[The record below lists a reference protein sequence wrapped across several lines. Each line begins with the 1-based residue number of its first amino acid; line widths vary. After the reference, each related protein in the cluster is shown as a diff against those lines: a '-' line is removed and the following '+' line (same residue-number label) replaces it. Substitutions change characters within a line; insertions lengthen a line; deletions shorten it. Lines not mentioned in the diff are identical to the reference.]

1 LDRSNR
7 YRQVNSTIFSFPKQF
22 TMQRISILKHR
33 FLLPTP
39 QKNET
44 LETVISGNIL
54 RKQPQYRMLS
64 NRDLN
69 INRTICDS
77 SNDQS
82 KPIKQL
88 AQTTSQLA
96 LQLLSIE
103 DRIEVRLQSIANGE
117 QFTDAS
123 IDIVSEFNQLKEDR
137 FWRTEIETRL
147 TEHLDELSA
156 RQLLRQ
162 EKLNAITS
170 STESSPAKRDALF
183 AQRLVE
189 QERAQALATRQREDQ
204 DEMSRILATCLHN
217 EEENLRA
224 EAAKDSKTKSYIA
237 RLMMKL
243 KGKARRK

>member
-1 LDRSNR
+1 
-7 YRQVNSTIFSFPKQF
+7 
-22 TMQRISILKHR
+22 MQRISILKHR

-96 LQLLSIE
+96 LQLHTIE

>member
-1 LDRSNR
+1 
-7 YRQVNSTIFSFPKQF
+7 
-22 TMQRISILKHR
+22 
-33 FLLPTP
+33 
-39 QKNET
+39 
-44 LETVISGNIL
+44 
-54 RKQPQYRMLS
+54 MLS

-88 AQTTSQLA
+88 AQTTAQLEKD
-96 LQLLSIE
+96 LLSIE

-189 QERAQALATRQREDQ
+189 QERAQALATRQRDDQ

>member
-1 LDRSNR
+1 
-7 YRQVNSTIFSFPKQF
+7 
-22 TMQRISILKHR
+22 
-33 FLLPTP
+33 
-39 QKNET
+39 
-44 LETVISGNIL
+44 
-54 RKQPQYRMLS
+54 MLS

-82 KPIKQL
+82 KPIKRL
-88 AQTTSQLA
+88 AQTTAQLEKDLHA
-96 LQLLSIE
+96 IE

-217 EEENLRA
+217 EEEKLRA

-237 RLMMKL
+237 RLMTKL
-243 KGKARRK
+243 KGKARK